1 MDKAL
6 DVTLRAPAPAGAPG
20 AELLAKT
27 ADFRLGRL
35 AKCDYFT
42 VDALALSGNYRREM
56 TGDSFVSVLCT
67 EGGAALSCGGEEFP
81 LRAGES
87 LFVPADAPGF
97 ALAGNGE
104 LLLTTV

>member
-1 MDKAL
+1 
-6 DVTLRAPAPAGAPG
+6 
-20 AELLAKT
+20 
-27 ADFRLGRL
+27 
-35 AKCDYFT
+35 
-42 VDALALSGNYRREM
+42 M

-87 LFVPADAPGF
+87 LFGPGGRAGF

>member
-1 MDKAL
+1 MYYIGVAF
-6 DVTLRAPAPAGAPG
+6 PPI
-20 AELLAKT
+20 
-27 ADFRLGRL
+27 
-35 AKCDYFT
+35 
-42 VDALALSGNYRREM
+42 
-56 TGDSFVSVLCT
+56 
-67 EGGAALSCGGEEFP
+67 P